1 MILAFKLRDLI
12 TIPFGWLLGMLN
24 DVTGNYGVAMII
36 FAVLVQLILLPLTAK
51 SKKSMMGMSRLTPK
65 MQELQAKYGNDQ
77 AKLNE
82 MTQKLYQEEGVNPMG
97 GCLWTMI
104 PLPILIALYS
114 ILRQPITHFMSIKK
128 DVALS
133 LVDKVA
139 SAGLDISTIA
149 TVKDGVT
156 EFTPYGQIAL
166 VKLINEQLPQA
177 VEGIE
182 KWFHIDFNFIG
193 LDLTVHPWDAVKAFE
208 PSWAVIGLILIPIL
222 AGGFQFLM
230 TIMTMK
236 QSAQQG
242 AAAGQTQG
250 MMYMMCLFS
259 VYIAFIMPGSLGI
272 YWIAQTV
279 FSMIQEFFMNKFYN
293 KKIEE
298 EERIRYEQ
306 IQAER
311 QKRQEEGRRLQE
323 ERKRKQAEEQK
334 LSLKE
339 KQKAAHAAKAAKAAK
354 AATGTTEAGRVG
366 NRPYAKGRAYKE
378 DRYND

>member
-1 MILAFKLRDLI
+1 MMFQTLGYYICMPFAALVRFFYSLTGSYGLAIILF
-12 TIPFGWLLGMLN
+12 TI
-24 DVTGNYGVAMII
+24 VVK
-36 FAVLVQLILLPLTAK
+36 LILLPFQMK
-51 SKKSMMGMSRLTPK
+51 SKRNMIRMNRMSGK
-65 MQELQAKYGNDQ
+65 MNEIRKKYANNQAK
-77 AKLNE
+77 ANE
-82 MTQKLYQEEGVNPMG
+82 EIQKLYQEEGVNPMG

-133 LVDKVA
+133 LIDKVA
-139 SAGLDISTIA
+139 ATGTDISAIA
-149 TVKDGVT
+149 TIKDGVA

-166 VKLINEQLPQA
+166 VKLINEDMPQIA
-177 VEGIE
+177 EGIE

-193 LDLTVHPWDAVKAFE
+193 LDLTRHPWDAVKGFE
-208 PSWAVIGLILIPIL
+208 PTWAVIGLILIPLL

-230 TIMTMK
+230 TRMTMK
-236 QSAQQG
+236 QTPQQG
-242 AAAGQTQG
+242 AAAGQTKG
-250 MMYMMCLFS
+250 MMYSMCLFS

-298 EERIRYEQ
+298 EERIRYEK

-311 QKRQEEGRRLQE
+311 QKRQEEGRKQQE
-323 ERKRKQAEEQK
+323 ERKKKQAEEQK

-339 KQKAAHAAKAAKAAK
+339 KQKAAQEAKAIKAAE
-354 AATGTTEAGRVG
+354 AATGTTDAGRVG
-366 NRPYAKGRAYKE
+366 NRPYARGRAFKEEHYK
-378 DRYND
+378 D

>member
-1 MILAFKLRDLI
+1 MFHTLGYYICMPFAALVRFFYTLTGSYGLAIILFTIVIKLIML
-12 TIPFGWLLGMLN
+12 PFM
-24 DVTGNYGVAMII
+24 M
-36 FAVLVQLILLPLTAK
+36 K
-51 SKKSMMGMSRLTPK
+51 SKRNMVRMNRMSGK
-65 MQELQAKYGNDQ
+65 MQEIRKKYANNQAKANQ
-77 AKLNE
+77 E
-82 MTQKLYQEEGVNPMG
+82 IQQMYQEEGVNPMG

-114 ILRQPITHFMSIKK
+114 ILRQPITHFMSIKQ

-133 LVDKVA
+133 LLEKVQA
-139 SAGLDISTIA
+139 AGLDISAVA
-149 TVKDGVT
+149 TVKDGVA
-156 EFTPYGQIAL
+156 EFSPYGQIAL

-177 VEGIE
+177 VEGID

-193 LDLTVHPWDAVKAFE
+193 LDLTRHPWDAVKGFE
-208 PSWAVIGLILIPIL
+208 PTWAIIGLILIPIL

-242 AAAGQTQG
+242 ATGQTQS

-259 VYIAFIMPGSLGI
+259 VYIAFIMPASLGI

-279 FSMIQEFFMNKFYN
+279 FSMVQEFFMNKFYN

-298 EERIRYEQ
+298 EERIRYEK

-311 QKRQEEGRRLQE
+311 HKRQEEGRKQQE
-323 ERKRKQAEEQK
+323 ERKKQQAEEHK

-339 KQKAAHAAKAAKAAK
+339 KQKAAQAAKADKAAKAAS
-354 AATGTTEAGRVG
+354 GTTEAGRVG
-366 NRPYAKGRAYKE
+366 NRPYARGRAYKE
-378 DRYND
+378 DRY

>member
-1 MILAFKLRDLI
+1 MFQTLGYYICMPFAALVRLFYNLTGSYGLAIILFTIVIKLIML
-12 TIPFGWLLGMLN
+12 PFQM
-24 DVTGNYGVAMII
+24 
-36 FAVLVQLILLPLTAK
+36 K
-51 SKKSMMGMSRLTPK
+51 SKRSMVRMNRMSGK
-65 MQELQAKYGNDQ
+65 MNEIRKKYANNQAK
-77 AKLNE
+77 ANE
-82 MTQKLYQEEGVNPMG
+82 EIQKLYQEEGVNPMS

-114 ILRQPITHFMSIKK
+114 ILRQPITHFMSLKE
-128 DVALS
+128 DVAIS

-139 SAGLDISTIA
+139 AAGIDVSTIA
-149 TVKDGVT
+149 TIKDGVT

-177 VEGIE
+177 AEGI
-182 KWFHIDFNFIG
+182 KGWFNIDFNFIG

-222 AGGFQFLM
+222 AGGFQLLM

-236 QSAQQG
+236 QTAQQG
-242 AAAGQTQG
+242 NAAGQTQG

-259 VYIAFIMPGSLGI
+259 VYIAFIMPASLGI

-293 KKIEE
+293 QKIEE

-306 IQAER
+306 IQEER
-311 QKRQEEGRRLQE
+311 RKKQEEGRRLQE
-323 ERKRKQAEEQK
+323 ERKKKQAEEQK
-334 LSLKE
+334 MSLKE
-339 KQKAAHAAKAAKAAK
+339 KKKAAQAAKEAKAAKAP
-354 AATGTTEAGRVG
+354 GTTDAGRVG
-366 NRPYAKGRAYKE
+366 NRPYARGRAYLEEHYK
-378 DRYND
+378 D

>member
-1 MILAFKLRDLI
+1 MMFQTLGYYICMPFAALVRFFYSLTGSYGLAIILF
-12 TIPFGWLLGMLN
+12 TI
-24 DVTGNYGVAMII
+24 VVK
-36 FAVLVQLILLPLTAK
+36 LILLPFQLK
-51 SKKSMMGMSRLTPK
+51 SKRNMIRMNRMSGK
-65 MQELQAKYGNDQ
+65 MNEIRKKYANNQAK
-77 AKLNE
+77 ANE
-82 MTQKLYQEEGVNPMG
+82 EIQKLYQEEGVNPMG

-133 LVDKVA
+133 LIDKVA
-139 SAGLDISTIA
+139 AAGADISAIA
-149 TVKDGVT
+149 TIKDGVT

-166 VKLINEQLPQA
+166 VKLINEDLPQVA
-177 VEGIE
+177 EGIE

-193 LDLTVHPWDAVKAFE
+193 LDLTRHPWDAVKAFE

-222 AGGFQFLM
+222 AGGFQLLM

-236 QSAQQG
+236 QTAQQG
-242 AAAGQTQG
+242 NAAGQTQG

-259 VYIAFIMPGSLGI
+259 VYIAFIMPASLGI

-293 KKIEE
+293 QKIEE

-306 IQAER
+306 IQEER
-311 QKRQEEGRRLQE
+311 RKKQEEGRRLQE
-323 ERKRKQAEEQK
+323 ERKKKQAEEQK
-334 LSLKE
+334 MSLKE
-339 KQKAAHAAKAAKAAK
+339 KKKAAQAAKEAKAAKAP
-354 AATGTTEAGRVG
+354 GTTDAGRVG
-366 NRPYAKGRAYKE
+366 NRPYARGRAYLEEHYK
-378 DRYND
+378 D

>member
-1 MILAFKLRDLI
+1 MFQ
-12 TIPFGWLLGMLN
+12 TLGYYICMP
-24 DVTGNYGVAMII
+24 
-36 FAVLVQLILLPLTAK
+36 FAVLVRLFYNLTGSYGLSIILFTIVIKLIMLPFQMK
-51 SKKSMMGMSRLTPK
+51 SKRNMVRMNRMSGK
-65 MQELQAKYGNDQ
+65 MNEIRKKYANNQAK
-77 AKLNE
+77 ANE
-82 MTQKLYQEEGVNPMG
+82 EIQKLYQEEGVNPMG

-133 LVDKVA
+133 LIDKVA
-139 SAGLDISTIA
+139 AAGADISAIA
-149 TVKDGVT
+149 TIKDGVT

-166 VKLINEQLPQA
+166 VKLINEDLPQVA
-177 VEGIE
+177 EGIE

-193 LDLTVHPWDAVKAFE
+193 LDLTRHPWDAVKAFE

-222 AGGFQFLM
+222 AGGFQLLM

-236 QSAQQG
+236 QTAQQG
-242 AAAGQTQG
+242 NAASQTQG

-259 VYIAFIMPGSLGI
+259 VYIAFIMPASLGI

-293 KKIEE
+293 QKIEE

-306 IQAER
+306 IQEER
-311 QKRQEEGRRLQE
+311 RKKQEEGRRLQE
-323 ERKRKQAEEQK
+323 ERKKKQAEEQK
-334 LSLKE
+334 MSLKE
-339 KQKAAHAAKAAKAAK
+339 KKKAAQAAKEAKAAKAP
-354 AATGTTEAGRVG
+354 GTTDAGRVG
-366 NRPYAKGRAYKE
+366 NRPYARGRAYLEEHYK
-378 DRYND
+378 D

>member
-1 MILAFKLRDLI
+1 MFQTLGYYICMPFAALVRLFYNLTGSYGLSIILFTIVIKLIML
-12 TIPFGWLLGMLN
+12 PFQM
-24 DVTGNYGVAMII
+24 
-36 FAVLVQLILLPLTAK
+36 K
-51 SKKSMMGMSRLTPK
+51 SKRNMVRMNRMSGK
-65 MQELQAKYGNDQ
+65 MNEIRKKYANNQAK
-77 AKLNE
+77 ANE
-82 MTQKLYQEEGVNPMG
+82 EIQKLYQEEGVNPMG

-133 LVDKVA
+133 LIDKVA
-139 SAGLDISTIA
+139 AAGADISAIA
-149 TVKDGVT
+149 TIKDGVT

-166 VKLINEQLPQA
+166 VKLINEDLPQVA
-177 VEGIE
+177 EGIE

-193 LDLTVHPWDAVKAFE
+193 LDLTRHPWDAVKAFE

-222 AGGFQFLM
+222 AGGFQLLM

-236 QSAQQG
+236 QTAQQG
-242 AAAGQTQG
+242 NAAGQTQG

-259 VYIAFIMPGSLGI
+259 VYIAFIMPASLGI

-293 KKIEE
+293 QKIEE

-306 IQAER
+306 IQEER
-311 QKRQEEGRRLQE
+311 RKKQEEGRRLQE
-323 ERKRKQAEEQK
+323 ERKKKQAEEQK
-334 LSLKE
+334 MSLKE
-339 KQKAAHAAKAAKAAK
+339 KKKAAQAAKEAKAP
-354 AATGTTEAGRVG
+354 GTTDAGRVG
-366 NRPYAKGRAYKE
+366 NRPYARGRAYLEEHYK
-378 DRYND
+378 D

>member
-1 MILAFKLRDLI
+1 MMFHTLGYYICMPFAALVRFFYTLTGSYGLAIILFTIVIKLIML
-12 TIPFGWLLGMLN
+12 PFQM
-24 DVTGNYGVAMII
+24 
-36 FAVLVQLILLPLTAK
+36 K
-51 SKKSMMGMSRLTPK
+51 SKRNMVRMNRMSGK
-65 MQELQAKYGNDQ
+65 MQEIRKKYANNQAKANQ
-77 AKLNE
+77 E
-82 MTQKLYQEEGVNPMG
+82 IQKMYQEEGVNPMG

-114 ILRQPITHFMSIKK
+114 ILRQPITHFMSIKQ

-133 LVDKVA
+133 LLEKVQA
-139 SAGLDISTIA
+139 AGLDISAVATI
-149 TVKDGVT
+149 KDGVA
-156 EFTPYGQIAL
+156 EFSPYGQIAL

-177 VEGIE
+177 VEGID

-193 LDLTVHPWDAVKAFE
+193 LDLTRHPWDAVKGFE
-208 PSWAVIGLILIPIL
+208 PTWAIIGLILIPIL

-242 AAAGQTQG
+242 ATGQTQS

-259 VYIAFIMPGSLGI
+259 VYIAFIMPASLGI

-298 EERIRYEQ
+298 EERIRYEK

-311 QKRQEEGRRLQE
+311 HKRQEEGRKQQE
-323 ERKRKQAEEQK
+323 ERKKQQAEEHK

-339 KQKAAHAAKAAKAAK
+339 KQKAAQAAKADKAAKAAS
-354 AATGTTEAGRVG
+354 GTTEAGRVG
-366 NRPYAKGRAYKE
+366 NRPYARGRAYKE
-378 DRYND
+378 DRY

>member
-1 MILAFKLRDLI
+1 MFHTLGYYICMPFAALVRFFYTLTGSYGLAIILFTIVIKLIML
-12 TIPFGWLLGMLN
+12 PFM
-24 DVTGNYGVAMII
+24 M
-36 FAVLVQLILLPLTAK
+36 K
-51 SKKSMMGMSRLTPK
+51 SKRNMVRMNRMSGK
-65 MQELQAKYGNDQ
+65 MQEIRKKYANNQAKANQ
-77 AKLNE
+77 E
-82 MTQKLYQEEGVNPMG
+82 IQKMYQEEGVNPMG

-114 ILRQPITHFMSIKK
+114 ILRQPITHFMSIKQ

-133 LVDKVA
+133 LIDKVQA
-139 SAGLDISTIA
+139 AGLDISAVATI
-149 TVKDGVT
+149 KDGVA
-156 EFTPYGQIAL
+156 EFSPYGQIAL

-177 VEGIE
+177 VEGID

-193 LDLTVHPWDAVKAFE
+193 LDLTRHPWDAVKGFE
-208 PSWAVIGLILIPIL
+208 PTWAIIGLILIPLL

-230 TIMTMK
+230 TVMTMK

-242 AAAGQTQG
+242 ATGQTQS

-259 VYIAFIMPGSLGI
+259 VYIAFIMPASLGI

-279 FSMIQEFFMNKFYN
+279 FSMVQEFFMNKFYN

-298 EERIRYEQ
+298 EERIRYEK

-311 QKRQEEGRRLQE
+311 QKRQEEGRKQQE
-323 ERKRKQAEEQK
+323 ERKKQQAEEHK

-339 KQKAAHAAKAAKAAK
+339 KQKAAQAAKADKAAKAAS
-354 AATGTTEAGRVG
+354 GTTEAGRVG
-366 NRPYAKGRAYKE
+366 NRPYARGRAYKE
-378 DRYND
+378 DRY

>member
-1 MILAFKLRDLI
+1 MMFHTLGYYICMPFAALVRFFYTLTGSYGLAIILFTIVIKLIML
-12 TIPFGWLLGMLN
+12 PFQM
-24 DVTGNYGVAMII
+24 
-36 FAVLVQLILLPLTAK
+36 K
-51 SKKSMMGMSRLTPK
+51 SKRNMVRMNRMSGK
-65 MQELQAKYGNDQ
+65 MQEIRKKYANNQAKANQ
-77 AKLNE
+77 E
-82 MTQKLYQEEGVNPMG
+82 IQKMYQEEGVNPMG

-114 ILRQPITHFMSIKK
+114 ILRQPITHFMSIKQ

-133 LVDKVA
+133 LIDKVQA
-139 SAGLDISTIA
+139 AGLDISTIA
-149 TVKDGVT
+149 TIKDGVA
-156 EFTPYGQIAL
+156 EFSPYGQIAL

-177 VEGIE
+177 VEGID

-193 LDLTVHPWDAVKAFE
+193 LDLTRHPWDAVKGFE
-208 PSWAVIGLILIPIL
+208 PTWAIIGLILIPIL

-242 AAAGQTQG
+242 ATGQTQS

-259 VYIAFIMPGSLGI
+259 VYIAFIMPASLGI

-298 EERIRYEQ
+298 EERIRYEK

-311 QKRQEEGRRLQE
+311 HKRQEEGRKQQE
-323 ERKRKQAEEQK
+323 ERKKQQAEEHK

-339 KQKAAHAAKAAKAAK
+339 KQKAAQAAKADKAAKAAS
-354 AATGTTEAGRVG
+354 GTTEAGRVG
-366 NRPYAKGRAYKE
+366 NRPYARGRAYKE
-378 DRYND
+378 DRY

>member
-1 MILAFKLRDLI
+1 MFHTLGYYICMPFAALVRFFYTLTGSYGLAIILFTIVIKLIML
-12 TIPFGWLLGMLN
+12 PFM
-24 DVTGNYGVAMII
+24 M
-36 FAVLVQLILLPLTAK
+36 K
-51 SKKSMMGMSRLTPK
+51 SKRNMVRMNRMSGK
-65 MQELQAKYGNDQ
+65 MQEIRKKYANNQAKANQ
-77 AKLNE
+77 E
-82 MTQKLYQEEGVNPMG
+82 IQKMYQEEGVNPMG

-114 ILRQPITHFMSIKK
+114 ILRQPITHFMSIKQ

-133 LVDKVA
+133 LLEKVQA
-139 SAGLDISTIA
+139 AGLDISAVATI
-149 TVKDGVT
+149 KDGVA
-156 EFTPYGQIAL
+156 EFSPYGQIAL

-177 VEGIE
+177 VEGID

-193 LDLTVHPWDAVKAFE
+193 LDLTRHPWDAVKGFE
-208 PSWAVIGLILIPIL
+208 PTWAIIGLILIPLL

-230 TIMTMK
+230 TVMTMK

-242 AAAGQTQG
+242 ATGQTQS

-259 VYIAFIMPGSLGI
+259 VYIAFIMPASLGI

-279 FSMIQEFFMNKFYN
+279 FSMVQEFFMNKFYN

-298 EERIRYEQ
+298 EERIRYEK

-311 QKRQEEGRRLQE
+311 HKRQEEGRKQQE
-323 ERKRKQAEEQK
+323 ERKKQQAEEHK

-339 KQKAAHAAKAAKAAK
+339 KQKAAQAAKADKAAKAAS
-354 AATGTTEAGRVG
+354 GTTEAGRVG
-366 NRPYAKGRAYKE
+366 NRPYARGRAYKE
-378 DRYND
+378 DRY

>member
-1 MILAFKLRDLI
+1 MFQTLGYYICMPFAALVRLFYNLTGSYGLSIILFTIVIKLIML
-12 TIPFGWLLGMLN
+12 PFQM
-24 DVTGNYGVAMII
+24 
-36 FAVLVQLILLPLTAK
+36 K
-51 SKKSMMGMSRLTPK
+51 SKRSMVRMNRMSGK
-65 MQELQAKYGNDQ
+65 MNEIRKKYANNQAK
-77 AKLNE
+77 ANE
-82 MTQKLYQEEGVNPMG
+82 EIQKLYQEEGVNPMG

-133 LVDKVA
+133 LIDKVA
-139 SAGLDISTIA
+139 AAGADISAIA
-149 TVKDGVT
+149 TIKDGVT

-166 VKLINEQLPQA
+166 VKLINEDLPQVA
-177 VEGIE
+177 EGIE

-193 LDLTVHPWDAVKAFE
+193 LDLTRHPWDAVKAFE

-222 AGGFQFLM
+222 AGGFQLLM

-236 QSAQQG
+236 QTAQQG
-242 AAAGQTQG
+242 NAAGQTQG

-259 VYIAFIMPGSLGI
+259 VYIAFIMPASLGI

-293 KKIEE
+293 QKIEE

-306 IQAER
+306 IQEER
-311 QKRQEEGRRLQE
+311 RKKQEEGRRLQE
-323 ERKRKQAEEQK
+323 ERKKKQAEEQK
-334 LSLKE
+334 MSLKE
-339 KQKAAHAAKAAKAAK
+339 KKKAAQAAKEAKAAKAP
-354 AATGTTEAGRVG
+354 GTTDAGRVG
-366 NRPYAKGRAYKE
+366 NRPYARGRAYLEEHYK
-378 DRYND
+378 D

>member
-1 MILAFKLRDLI
+1 MMFHTLGYYICMPFAALVRFFYTLTGSYGLAIILFTIVIKLIML
-12 TIPFGWLLGMLN
+12 PFQM
-24 DVTGNYGVAMII
+24 
-36 FAVLVQLILLPLTAK
+36 K
-51 SKKSMMGMSRLTPK
+51 SKRNMVRMNRMSGK
-65 MQELQAKYGNDQ
+65 MQEIRKKYANNQAKANQ
-77 AKLNE
+77 E
-82 MTQKLYQEEGVNPMG
+82 IQKMYQEEGVNPMG

-114 ILRQPITHFMSIKK
+114 ILRQPITHFMSIKQ

-133 LVDKVA
+133 LLEKVQA
-139 SAGLDISTIA
+139 AGLDISAVATI
-149 TVKDGVT
+149 KDGVA
-156 EFTPYGQIAL
+156 EFSPYGQIAL

-177 VEGIE
+177 VEGID
-182 KWFHIDFNFIG
+182 KWFHIDFNLIG
-193 LDLTVHPWDAVKAFE
+193 LDLTRHPWDAVKGFE
-208 PSWAVIGLILIPIL
+208 PTWAIIGLILIPIL

-242 AAAGQTQG
+242 ATGQTQS

-259 VYIAFIMPGSLGI
+259 VYIAFIMPASLGI

-298 EERIRYEQ
+298 EERIRYEK

-311 QKRQEEGRRLQE
+311 HKRQEEGRKQQE
-323 ERKRKQAEEQK
+323 ERKKQQAEEHK

-339 KQKAAHAAKAAKAAK
+339 KQKAAQAAKADKAAKAAS
-354 AATGTTEAGRVG
+354 GTTEAGRVG
-366 NRPYAKGRAYKE
+366 NRPYARGRAYKE
-378 DRYND
+378 DRY

>member
-1 MILAFKLRDLI
+1 MFQTLGYYICMPFAALVRLFYNLTGSYGLSIILFTIVIKLIML
-12 TIPFGWLLGMLN
+12 PFQM
-24 DVTGNYGVAMII
+24 
-36 FAVLVQLILLPLTAK
+36 K
-51 SKKSMMGMSRLTPK
+51 SKRNMVRMNRMSGK
-65 MQELQAKYGNDQ
+65 MNEIRKKYANNQAK
-77 AKLNE
+77 ANE
-82 MTQKLYQEEGVNPMG
+82 EIQKLYQEEGVNPMG

-139 SAGLDISTIA
+139 ASGLDISAIA
-149 TVKDGVT
+149 TIKDGVT

-166 VKLINEQLPQA
+166 VKLINEDLPQVA
-177 VEGIE
+177 EGIE

-193 LDLTVHPWDAVKAFE
+193 LDLTRHPWDAVKAFE

-222 AGGFQFLM
+222 AGGFQLLM

-236 QSAQQG
+236 QTAQQG
-242 AAAGQTQG
+242 NAAGQTQG

-259 VYIAFIMPGSLGI
+259 VYIAFIMPASLGI

-293 KKIEE
+293 QKIEE

-306 IQAER
+306 IQEER
-311 QKRQEEGRRLQE
+311 RKKQEEGRRLQE
-323 ERKRKQAEEQK
+323 ERKKKQAEEQK
-334 LSLKE
+334 MSLKE
-339 KQKAAHAAKAAKAAK
+339 KKKAAQAAKEAKAAKAP
-354 AATGTTEAGRVG
+354 GTTDAGRVG
-366 NRPYAKGRAYKE
+366 NRPYARGRAYLEEHYK
-378 DRYND
+378 D

>member
-1 MILAFKLRDLI
+1 MFHTLGYYICMPFAALVRFFYTLTGSYGLAIILFTIVIKLIML
-12 TIPFGWLLGMLN
+12 PFM
-24 DVTGNYGVAMII
+24 M
-36 FAVLVQLILLPLTAK
+36 K
-51 SKKSMMGMSRLTPK
+51 SKRNMVRMNRMSGK
-65 MQELQAKYGNDQ
+65 MQEIRKKYANNQAKANQ
-77 AKLNE
+77 E
-82 MTQKLYQEEGVNPMG
+82 IQKMYQEEGVNPMG

-114 ILRQPITHFMSIKK
+114 ILRQPITHFMSIKQ

-133 LVDKVA
+133 LLEKVQA
-139 SAGLDISTIA
+139 AGLDISAVA
-149 TVKDGVT
+149 TVKDGVA
-156 EFTPYGQIAL
+156 EFSPYGQIAL

-177 VEGIE
+177 VEGID

-193 LDLTVHPWDAVKAFE
+193 LDLTRHPWDAVKGFE
-208 PSWAVIGLILIPIL
+208 PTWAIIGLILIPIL

-230 TIMTMK
+230 TVMTMK

-242 AAAGQTQG
+242 ATGQTQS

-259 VYIAFIMPGSLGI
+259 VYIAFIMPASLGI

-279 FSMIQEFFMNKFYN
+279 FSMVQEFFMNKFYN

-298 EERIRYEQ
+298 EERIRYEK

-311 QKRQEEGRRLQE
+311 HKRQEEGRKQQE
-323 ERKRKQAEEQK
+323 ERKKQQAEEHK

-339 KQKAAHAAKAAKAAK
+339 KQKAAQAAKADKAAKAAS
-354 AATGTTEAGRVG
+354 GTTEAGRVG

-378 DRYND
+378 DRY

>member
-1 MILAFKLRDLI
+1 MFQTLGYYICMPFAALVRFFYNLTGSYGLAIILFTIVIKLIML
-12 TIPFGWLLGMLN
+12 PFQM
-24 DVTGNYGVAMII
+24 
-36 FAVLVQLILLPLTAK
+36 K
-51 SKKSMMGMSRLTPK
+51 SKRSMVRMNRMSGK
-65 MQELQAKYGNDQ
+65 MNEIRKKYANNQAK
-77 AKLNE
+77 ANE
-82 MTQKLYQEEGVNPMG
+82 EIQKLYQEEGVNPMG

-133 LVDKVA
+133 LIDKVA
-139 SAGLDISTIA
+139 AAGADISAIA
-149 TVKDGVT
+149 TIKDGVT

-166 VKLINEQLPQA
+166 VKLINEDLPQVA
-177 VEGIE
+177 EGIE

-193 LDLTVHPWDAVKAFE
+193 LDLTRHPWDAVKAFE

-222 AGGFQFLM
+222 AGGFQLLM

-236 QSAQQG
+236 QTAQQG
-242 AAAGQTQG
+242 NAAGQTQG

-259 VYIAFIMPGSLGI
+259 VYIAFIMPASLGI

-293 KKIEE
+293 QKIEE

-306 IQAER
+306 IQEER
-311 QKRQEEGRRLQE
+311 RKKQEEGRRLQE
-323 ERKRKQAEEQK
+323 ERKKKQAEEQK
-334 LSLKE
+334 MSLKE
-339 KQKAAHAAKAAKAAK
+339 KKKAAQAAKEAKAAKAP
-354 AATGTTEAGRVG
+354 GTTDAGRVG
-366 NRPYAKGRAYKE
+366 NRPYARGRAYLEEHYK
-378 DRYND
+378 D

>member
-1 MILAFKLRDLI
+1 MFHTLGYYICMPFAALVRFFYTLTGSYGLAIILFTIVIKLIML
-12 TIPFGWLLGMLN
+12 PFQM
-24 DVTGNYGVAMII
+24 
-36 FAVLVQLILLPLTAK
+36 K
-51 SKKSMMGMSRLTPK
+51 SKRNMVRMNRMSGK
-65 MQELQAKYGNDQ
+65 MQEIRKKYANNQAKANQ
-77 AKLNE
+77 E
-82 MTQKLYQEEGVNPMG
+82 IQKMYQEEGVNPMG

-114 ILRQPITHFMSIKK
+114 ILRQPITHFMSIKQ

-133 LVDKVA
+133 LIDKVQA
-139 SAGLDISTIA
+139 AGLDISTIA
-149 TVKDGVT
+149 TIKDGVA
-156 EFTPYGQIAL
+156 EFSPYGQIAL

-177 VEGIE
+177 VEGID

-193 LDLTVHPWDAVKAFE
+193 LDLTRHPWDAVKGFE
-208 PSWAVIGLILIPIL
+208 PTWAIIGLILIPIL

-242 AAAGQTQG
+242 ATGQTQS

-259 VYIAFIMPGSLGI
+259 VYIAFIMPASLGI

-298 EERIRYEQ
+298 EERIRYEK

-311 QKRQEEGRRLQE
+311 QKRQEEGRKQQE
-323 ERKRKQAEEQK
+323 ERKKQQAEEHK

-339 KQKAAHAAKAAKAAK
+339 KQKAAQAAKADKAAKAAS
-354 AATGTTEAGRVG
+354 GTTEAGRVG
-366 NRPYAKGRAYKE
+366 NRPYARGRAYKE
-378 DRYND
+378 DRY

>member
-1 MILAFKLRDLI
+1 MMFHTLGYYICMPFAALVRFFYTLTGSYGLAIILFTIVIKLIML
-12 TIPFGWLLGMLN
+12 PFM
-24 DVTGNYGVAMII
+24 M
-36 FAVLVQLILLPLTAK
+36 K
-51 SKKSMMGMSRLTPK
+51 SKRNMVRMNRMSGK
-65 MQELQAKYGNDQ
+65 MQEIRKKYANNQAKANQ
-77 AKLNE
+77 E
-82 MTQKLYQEEGVNPMG
+82 IQKMYQEEGVNPMG

-114 ILRQPITHFMSIKK
+114 ILRQPITHFMSIKQ

-133 LVDKVA
+133 LLEKVQA
-139 SAGLDISTIA
+139 AGLDISAVATI
-149 TVKDGVT
+149 KDGVA
-156 EFTPYGQIAL
+156 EFSPYGQIAL

-177 VEGIE
+177 VEGID

-193 LDLTVHPWDAVKAFE
+193 LDLTRHPWDAVKGFE
-208 PSWAVIGLILIPIL
+208 PTWAIIGLILIPIL

-242 AAAGQTQG
+242 ATGQTQS

-259 VYIAFIMPGSLGI
+259 VYIAFIMPASLGI

-298 EERIRYEQ
+298 EERIRYEK

-311 QKRQEEGRRLQE
+311 QKRQEEGRKQQE
-323 ERKRKQAEEQK
+323 ERTKQQAEEHK

-339 KQKAAHAAKAAKAAK
+339 KQKAAQAAKADKAAKAAS
-354 AATGTTEAGRVG
+354 GTTEAGRVG
-366 NRPYAKGRAYKE
+366 NRPYARGRAYKE
-378 DRYND
+378 DRY

>member
-1 MILAFKLRDLI
+1 MFQTLGYYICMPFAALVRFFYTLTNSYGLAIILFTIVIKLIML
-12 TIPFGWLLGMLN
+12 PFQM
-24 DVTGNYGVAMII
+24 
-36 FAVLVQLILLPLTAK
+36 K
-51 SKKSMMGMSRLTPK
+51 SKRNMIRMNRMSGK
-65 MQELQAKYGNDQ
+65 MTEIRKKYANNQAK
-77 AKLNE
+77 ANE
-82 MTQKLYQEEGVNPMG
+82 EIQKLYQEEGVNPMG

-208 PSWAVIGLILIPIL
+208 PTWAVIGLILIPIL

-242 AAAGQTQG
+242 ANAGQTQG

-279 FSMIQEFFMNKFYN
+279 FSMVQEFFMNKFYN

>member
-1 MILAFKLRDLI
+1 MFQTLGYYICMPFAALVRLFYNLTGSYGLSIILFTIVIKLIML
-12 TIPFGWLLGMLN
+12 PFQM
-24 DVTGNYGVAMII
+24 
-36 FAVLVQLILLPLTAK
+36 K
-51 SKKSMMGMSRLTPK
+51 SKRNMVRMNRMSGK
-65 MQELQAKYGNDQ
+65 MNEIRKKYANNQAK
-77 AKLNE
+77 ANE
-82 MTQKLYQEEGVNPMG
+82 EIQKLYQEEGVNPMG

-133 LVDKVA
+133 LIDKVA
-139 SAGLDISTIA
+139 AAGADISAIA
-149 TVKDGVT
+149 TIKDGVT

-166 VKLINEQLPQA
+166 VKLINEDLPQVA
-177 VEGIE
+177 EGIE

-193 LDLTVHPWDAVKAFE
+193 LDLTRHPWDAVKAFE

-222 AGGFQFLM
+222 AGGFQLLM

-236 QSAQQG
+236 QTAQQG
-242 AAAGQTQG
+242 NAAGQTQG

-259 VYIAFIMPGSLGI
+259 VYIAFIMPASLGI

-293 KKIEE
+293 QKIEE

-306 IQAER
+306 IQEER
-311 QKRQEEGRRLQE
+311 RKKQEEGRRLQE
-323 ERKRKQAEEQK
+323 ERKKKQAEEQK
-334 LSLKE
+334 MSLKE
-339 KQKAAHAAKAAKAAK
+339 KKKAAQAAKEAKAAKAP
-354 AATGTTEAGRVG
+354 GTTDAGRVG
-366 NRPYAKGRAYKE
+366 NRPYARGRAYLEEHYK
-378 DRYND
+378 D

>member
-1 MILAFKLRDLI
+1 MMFHTLGYYICMPFAALVRFFYTLTGSYGLAIILFTIVIKLIML
-12 TIPFGWLLGMLN
+12 PFQM
-24 DVTGNYGVAMII
+24 
-36 FAVLVQLILLPLTAK
+36 K
-51 SKKSMMGMSRLTPK
+51 SKRNMVRMNRMSGK
-65 MQELQAKYGNDQ
+65 MQEIRKKYANNQAKANQ
-77 AKLNE
+77 E
-82 MTQKLYQEEGVNPMG
+82 IQKMYQEEGVNPMG

-114 ILRQPITHFMSIKK
+114 ILRQPITHFMSIKQ

-133 LVDKVA
+133 LIDKVQA
-139 SAGLDISTIA
+139 AGLDISTIA
-149 TVKDGVT
+149 TIKDGVA
-156 EFTPYGQIAL
+156 EFSPYGQIAL

-177 VEGIE
+177 VEGID

-193 LDLTVHPWDAVKAFE
+193 LDLTRHPWDAVKGFE
-208 PSWAVIGLILIPIL
+208 PTWAIIGLILIPIL

-242 AAAGQTQG
+242 ATGQTQS

-259 VYIAFIMPGSLGI
+259 VYIAFIMPASLGI

-279 FSMIQEFFMNKFYN
+279 FSMVQEFFMNKFYN

-298 EERIRYEQ
+298 EERIRYEK

-311 QKRQEEGRRLQE
+311 HKRQEEGRKQQE
-323 ERKRKQAEEQK
+323 ERKKQQAEEHK

-339 KQKAAHAAKAAKAAK
+339 KQKAAQAAKADKAAKAAS
-354 AATGTTEAGRVG
+354 GTTEAGRVG
-366 NRPYAKGRAYKE
+366 NRPYARGRAYKE
-378 DRYND
+378 DRY

>member
-1 MILAFKLRDLI
+1 MFHTLGYYICMPFAALVRFFYNLTGSYGLAIILFTIVIKLIML
-12 TIPFGWLLGMLN
+12 PFM
-24 DVTGNYGVAMII
+24 M
-36 FAVLVQLILLPLTAK
+36 K
-51 SKKSMMGMSRLTPK
+51 SKRNMVRMNRMSGK
-65 MQELQAKYGNDQ
+65 MQEIRKKYANNQAKANQ
-77 AKLNE
+77 E
-82 MTQKLYQEEGVNPMG
+82 IQQMYQEEGVNPMG

-114 ILRQPITHFMSIKK
+114 ILRQPITHFMSIKQ

-133 LVDKVA
+133 LIDKVQA
-139 SAGLDISTIA
+139 AGLDISTIA
-149 TVKDGVT
+149 TIKDGVA

-177 VEGIE
+177 VEGID

-193 LDLTVHPWDAVKAFE
+193 LDLTRHPWDAVKGFE
-208 PSWAVIGLILIPIL
+208 PTWAIIGLILIPLL

-242 AAAGQTQG
+242 ATGQTQS

-259 VYIAFIMPGSLGI
+259 VYIAFVMPASLGV

-298 EERIRYEQ
+298 EERIRYEK

-311 QKRQEEGRRLQE
+311 QKRQEEGRKQQE
-323 ERKRKQAEEQK
+323 ERKKKQAEEQK

-339 KQKAAHAAKAAKAAK
+339 KQKAAQAAKADKAAKAAS
-354 AATGTTEAGRVG
+354 GTTEAGRVG
-366 NRPYAKGRAYKE
+366 NRPYARGRAYKE
-378 DRYND
+378 DRY

>member
-1 MILAFKLRDLI
+1 MFQTLGYYICMPFAALVRFFYNLTGSYGLAIILFTIVIKLIML
-12 TIPFGWLLGMLN
+12 PFM
-24 DVTGNYGVAMII
+24 M
-36 FAVLVQLILLPLTAK
+36 K
-51 SKKSMMGMSRLTPK
+51 SKRSMVRMNRMSGK
-65 MQELQAKYGNDQ
+65 MQEIRKKYANNQAK
-77 AKLNE
+77 ANE
-82 MTQKLYQEEGVNPMG
+82 EIQKLYQEEGVNPMG

-128 DVALS
+128 DVAMS
-133 LVDKVA
+133 LLETVQA
-139 SAGLDISTIA
+139 AGLDISAVATI
-149 TVKDGVT
+149 KDGVA
-156 EFTPYGQIAL
+156 EFSPYGQIAL
-166 VKLINEQLPQA
+166 VKLINEQMPQA
-177 VEGIE
+177 VEGID
-182 KWFHIDFNFIG
+182 KWFNIDFNFIG
-193 LDLTVHPWDAVKAFE
+193 LDLTRHPWDAVRAFE
-208 PSWAVIGLILIPIL
+208 PSWAIIGLVLIPIL

-242 AAAGQTQG
+242 ANGQTQG

-259 VYIAFIMPGSLGI
+259 VYIAFIMPASLGI

-311 QKRQEEGRRLQE
+311 HKRQEEGRRLQE

-334 LSLKE
+334 MSLKE
-339 KQKAAHAAKAAKAAK
+339 KQKAAQAAKAAKAAK

-378 DRYND
+378 EHYKD

>member
-1 MILAFKLRDLI
+1 MFHTLGYYICMPFAALVRFFYTLTGSYGLAIILFTIVIKLIML
-12 TIPFGWLLGMLN
+12 PFM
-24 DVTGNYGVAMII
+24 M
-36 FAVLVQLILLPLTAK
+36 K
-51 SKKSMMGMSRLTPK
+51 SKRNMVRMNRMSGK
-65 MQELQAKYGNDQ
+65 MQEIRKKYANNQAKANQ
-77 AKLNE
+77 E
-82 MTQKLYQEEGVNPMG
+82 IQKMYQEEGVNPMG

-114 ILRQPITHFMSIKK
+114 ILRQPITHFMSIKQ

-133 LVDKVA
+133 LIDKVQA
-139 SAGLDISTIA
+139 AGLDISTIA
-149 TVKDGVT
+149 TIKDGVA
-156 EFTPYGQIAL
+156 EFSPYGQIAL

-177 VEGIE
+177 VEGID

-193 LDLTVHPWDAVKAFE
+193 LDLTRHPWDAVKGFE
-208 PSWAVIGLILIPIL
+208 PTWAIIGLILIPIL

-242 AAAGQTQG
+242 ATGQTQS

-259 VYIAFIMPGSLGI
+259 VYIAFIMPASLGI

-298 EERIRYEQ
+298 EERIRYEK

-311 QKRQEEGRRLQE
+311 QKRQEEGRKQQE
-323 ERKRKQAEEQK
+323 ERKKQQAEEHK

-339 KQKAAHAAKAAKAAK
+339 KQKAAQAAKADKAAKAAS
-354 AATGTTEAGRVG
+354 GTTEAGRVG
-366 NRPYAKGRAYKE
+366 NRPYARGRAYKE
-378 DRYND
+378 DRY

>member
-1 MILAFKLRDLI
+1 MMFHTLGYYICMPFAALVRFFYTLTGSYGLAIILFTIVIKLIML
-12 TIPFGWLLGMLN
+12 PFQM
-24 DVTGNYGVAMII
+24 
-36 FAVLVQLILLPLTAK
+36 K
-51 SKKSMMGMSRLTPK
+51 SKRNMVRMNRMSGK
-65 MQELQAKYGNDQ
+65 MQEIRKKYANNQAKANQ
-77 AKLNE
+77 E
-82 MTQKLYQEEGVNPMG
+82 IQKMYQEEGVNPMG

-114 ILRQPITHFMSIKK
+114 ILRQPITHFMSIKQ

-133 LVDKVA
+133 LIDKVQA
-139 SAGLDISTIA
+139 AGLDISTIA
-149 TVKDGVT
+149 TIKDGVA
-156 EFTPYGQIAL
+156 EFSPYGQIAL

-177 VEGIE
+177 VEGND

-193 LDLTVHPWDAVKAFE
+193 LDLTRHPWDAVKGFE
-208 PSWAVIGLILIPIL
+208 PTWAIIGLILIPIL
-222 AGGFQFLM
+222 AGGFQFVM

-242 AAAGQTQG
+242 ATGQTQS

-259 VYIAFIMPGSLGI
+259 VYIAFIMPASLGI

-298 EERIRYEQ
+298 EERIRYEK

-311 QKRQEEGRRLQE
+311 HKRQEEGRKQQE
-323 ERKRKQAEEQK
+323 ERKKQQAEEHK

-339 KQKAAHAAKAAKAAK
+339 KQKAAQAAKADKAAKAAS
-354 AATGTTEAGRVG
+354 GTTEAGRVG
-366 NRPYAKGRAYKE
+366 NRPYARGRAYKE
-378 DRYND
+378 DRY

>member
-1 MILAFKLRDLI
+1 MMFHTLGYYICMPFAALVRFFYTLTGSYGLAIILFTIVIKLIML
-12 TIPFGWLLGMLN
+12 PFM
-24 DVTGNYGVAMII
+24 M
-36 FAVLVQLILLPLTAK
+36 K
-51 SKKSMMGMSRLTPK
+51 SKRNMVRMNRMSGK
-65 MQELQAKYGNDQ
+65 MQEIRKKYANNQAKANQ
-77 AKLNE
+77 E
-82 MTQKLYQEEGVNPMG
+82 IQKMYQEEGVNPMG

-114 ILRQPITHFMSIKK
+114 ILRQPITHFMSIKQ

-133 LVDKVA
+133 LIDKVQA
-139 SAGLDISTIA
+139 AGLDISTIA
-149 TVKDGVT
+149 TIKDGVA
-156 EFTPYGQIAL
+156 EFSPYGQIAL

-177 VEGIE
+177 VEGID

-193 LDLTVHPWDAVKAFE
+193 LDLTRHPWDAVKGFE
-208 PSWAVIGLILIPIL
+208 PTWAIIGLILIPIL

-242 AAAGQTQG
+242 ATGQTQS

-259 VYIAFIMPGSLGI
+259 VYIAFIMPASLGI

-298 EERIRYEQ
+298 EERIRYEK

-311 QKRQEEGRRLQE
+311 HKRQEEGRKQQE
-323 ERKRKQAEEQK
+323 ERKKQQAEEHK

-339 KQKAAHAAKAAKAAK
+339 KQKAAQAAKADKAAKAAS
-354 AATGTTEAGRVG
+354 GTTEAGRVG
-366 NRPYAKGRAYKE
+366 NRPYARGRAYKE
-378 DRYND
+378 DRY

>member
-1 MILAFKLRDLI
+1 MFATLGYWICSPFAWLVRLFYDLTNSYGLA
-12 TIPFGWLLGMLN
+12 
-24 DVTGNYGVAMII
+24 
-36 FAVLVQLILLPLTAK
+36 LILFTLVIKLIMFPFQIK
-51 SKKSMMGMSRLTPK
+51 SRKSMIRMSRLSGK
-65 MQELQAKYGNDQ
+65 QQEIQKKYANNQAKM
-77 AKLNE
+77 NE
-82 MTQKLYQEEGVNPMG
+82 EIQKLYAEEGINPMS
-97 GCLWTMI
+97 GCLWSFL

-114 ILRQPITHFMSIKK
+114 ILRQPITHFMSIKQ

-133 LVDKVA
+133 LVEKVQA
-139 SAGLDISTIA
+139 AGLDISAIA
-149 TVKDGVT
+149 TIKDGVT

-193 LDLTVHPWDAVKAFE
+193 LDLTVHPWDAVKGFE
-208 PSWAVIGLILIPIL
+208 PSWAIIGLILIPIL

-236 QSAQQG
+236 QTAQQG

-259 VYIAFIMPGSLGI
+259 VYIAFIMPASLGI

-298 EERIRYEQ
+298 EERIRYEK

-311 QKRQEEGRRLQE
+311 QKRQEEGRKQQE
-323 ERKRKQAEEQK
+323 ERKKKQAEEQK

-339 KQKAAHAAKAAKAAK
+339 KQKAAQAAKADKAAKAAS
-354 AATGTTEAGRVG
+354 GTTEAGRVG
-366 NRPYAKGRAYKE
+366 NRPYARGRAFSENHYE
-378 DRYND
+378 D

>member
-1 MILAFKLRDLI
+1 MMFHTLGYYICMPFAALVRFFYTLTGSYGLAIILFTIVIKLIML
-12 TIPFGWLLGMLN
+12 PFM
-24 DVTGNYGVAMII
+24 M
-36 FAVLVQLILLPLTAK
+36 K
-51 SKKSMMGMSRLTPK
+51 SKRNMVRMNRMSGK
-65 MQELQAKYGNDQ
+65 MQEIRKKYANNQAKANQ
-77 AKLNE
+77 E
-82 MTQKLYQEEGVNPMG
+82 IQKMYQEEGVNPMG

-114 ILRQPITHFMSIKK
+114 ILRQPITHFMSIKQ

-133 LVDKVA
+133 LLEKVQA
-139 SAGLDISTIA
+139 AGLDISAVATI
-149 TVKDGVT
+149 KDGVA
-156 EFTPYGQIAL
+156 EFSPYGQIAL

-177 VEGIE
+177 VEGID

-193 LDLTVHPWDAVKAFE
+193 LDLTRHPWDAVKGFE
-208 PSWAVIGLILIPIL
+208 PTWAIIGLILIPIL

-242 AAAGQTQG
+242 ATGQTQS

-259 VYIAFIMPGSLGI
+259 VYIAFIMPASLGI

-298 EERIRYEQ
+298 EERIRYEK
-306 IQAER
+306 IQAESH
-311 QKRQEEGRRLQE
+311 KRQEEGRKQQE
-323 ERKRKQAEEQK
+323 ERKKQQAEEHK

-339 KQKAAHAAKAAKAAK
+339 KQKAAQAAKADKAAKAAS
-354 AATGTTEAGRVG
+354 GTTEAGRVG
-366 NRPYAKGRAYKE
+366 NRPYARGRAYKE
-378 DRYND
+378 DRY

>member
-1 MILAFKLRDLI
+1 MFQTLGYYICMPFAALVRFFYNLTGSYGLAIILFTIVIKLIML
-12 TIPFGWLLGMLN
+12 PFM
-24 DVTGNYGVAMII
+24 M
-36 FAVLVQLILLPLTAK
+36 K
-51 SKKSMMGMSRLTPK
+51 SKRSMVRMNRMSGK
-65 MQELQAKYGNDQ
+65 MQEIRKKYANNQAK
-77 AKLNE
+77 ANE
-82 MTQKLYQEEGVNPMG
+82 EIQKLYQEEGVNPMG

-128 DVALS
+128 DVAMS
-133 LVDKVA
+133 LLETVQA
-139 SAGLDISTIA
+139 AGMDISAVATI
-149 TVKDGVT
+149 KDGVA
-156 EFTPYGQIAL
+156 EFSPYGQIAL
-166 VKLINEQLPQA
+166 VKLINEQMPQA
-177 VEGIE
+177 VEGID
-182 KWFHIDFNFIG
+182 KWFNIDFNFIG
-193 LDLTVHPWDAVKAFE
+193 LDLTRHPWDAVRAFE
-208 PSWAVIGLILIPIL
+208 PSWAIIGLVLIPIL

-242 AAAGQTQG
+242 ANGQTQG

-259 VYIAFIMPGSLGI
+259 VYIAFIMPASLGI

-311 QKRQEEGRRLQE
+311 HKRQEEGRRLQE

-334 LSLKE
+334 MSLKE
-339 KQKAAHAAKAAKAAK
+339 KQKAAQAAKAAKAAK

-378 DRYND
+378 EHYKD

>member
-1 MILAFKLRDLI
+1 MMFHTLGYYICMPFAALVRFFYTLTGSYGLAIILFTIVIKLIML
-12 TIPFGWLLGMLN
+12 PFM
-24 DVTGNYGVAMII
+24 M
-36 FAVLVQLILLPLTAK
+36 K
-51 SKKSMMGMSRLTPK
+51 SKRNMVRMNRMSGK
-65 MQELQAKYGNDQ
+65 MQEIRKKYANNQAKANQ
-77 AKLNE
+77 E
-82 MTQKLYQEEGVNPMG
+82 IQKMYQEEGVNPMG

-114 ILRQPITHFMSIKK
+114 ILRQPITHFMSIKQ

-133 LVDKVA
+133 LLEKVQA
-139 SAGLDISTIA
+139 AGLDISAVATI
-149 TVKDGVT
+149 KDGVA
-156 EFTPYGQIAL
+156 EFSPYGQIAL

-177 VEGIE
+177 VEGND

-193 LDLTVHPWDAVKAFE
+193 LDLTRHPWDAVKGFE
-208 PSWAVIGLILIPIL
+208 PTWAIIGLILIPIL

-242 AAAGQTQG
+242 ATGQTQS

-259 VYIAFIMPGSLGI
+259 VYIAFIMPASLGI

-298 EERIRYEQ
+298 EERIRYEK

-311 QKRQEEGRRLQE
+311 HKRQEEGRKQQE
-323 ERKRKQAEEQK
+323 ERKKQQAEEHK

-339 KQKAAHAAKAAKAAK
+339 KQKAAQAAKADKAAKAAS
-354 AATGTTEAGRVG
+354 GTTEAGRVG
-366 NRPYAKGRAYKE
+366 NRPYARGRAYKE
-378 DRYND
+378 DRY